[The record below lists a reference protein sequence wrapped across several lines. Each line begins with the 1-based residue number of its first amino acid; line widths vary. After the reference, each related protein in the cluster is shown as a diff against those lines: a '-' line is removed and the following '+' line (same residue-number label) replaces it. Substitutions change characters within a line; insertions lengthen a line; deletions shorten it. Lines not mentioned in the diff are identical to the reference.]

1 MSARSDASDSPQT
14 PRGGLSRIDESHD
27 AISHQYARQWNN
39 PFMTA
44 LSPPPPSF
52 DATQPQQQKKPPLRL
67 RSDSGLALHP
77 SPVPLRQYSNCS
89 QDCLSPTQLCYA
101 RKPSIDGFSNVE
113 EVSLDHQLS
122 TELRGFASSERVLPN
137 FFEPAVI
144 KLAFSNS
151 STGQRLRKFAET
163 RPSEPDIEFLLKV
176 SWLLH
181 PTWENQNPHA
191 ETTLGGGVFPCASG
205 CDLFDEF
212 HLVAL

>member
-14 PRGGLSRIDESHD
+14 QRGGLSRIDEGHD
-27 AISHQYARQWNN
+27 AVSHQYDRQWSN

-44 LSPPPPSF
+44 LSPPPPGF
-52 DATQPQQQKKPPLRL
+52 EATQPQQQRKKPPLRL

-77 SPVPLRQYSNCS
+77 SPIPLRQYSNCS

-122 TELRGFASSERVLPN
+122 TELRGFASSARVLPN

-163 RPSEPDIEFLLKV
+163 RPPEPDIDFLLKV
-176 SWLLH
+176 SRFFS
-181 PTWENQNPHA
+181 PA
-191 ETTLGGGVFPCASG
+191 CSGKRKSG
-205 CDLFDEF
+205 C
-212 HLVAL
+212 